1 MKTEQSSLIAD
12 RLRSS
17 DLTIIICKVP
27 DENLLSC
34 FFRCAENRLCASVNS
49 CPISVR
55 AVSVSVTKIGLA
67 TCYNTVL

>member
-17 DLTIIICKVP
+17 DLSIIICQVTEKINNSYFLCVQKT
-27 DENLLSC
+27 D
-34 FFRCAENRLCASVNS
+34 CASVYS

-67 TCYNTVL
+67 TCYNSVL